1 MINDNHQIVHTHDKV
16 LLNSKASSPVYG
28 YTFFHSA
35 YFSHPQFNSI
45 SPNEQ
50 PDSLLKTIIEFIS

>member
-1 MINDNHQIVHTHDKV
+1 MINRQPPDSPHPQQGAPEPK
-16 LLNSKASSPVYG
+16 SKLTG
-28 YTFFHSA
+28 LWYTFFHSA
-35 YFSHPQFNSI
+35 YFFHPQFNSI

>member
-1 MINDNHQIVHTHDKV
+1 MINRQPPDSPHPQQGAPEHK
-16 LLNSKASSPVYG
+16 SKLTGLWLYLFPLRLFLSS
-28 YTFFHSA
+28 
-35 YFSHPQFNSI
+35 QFNSI